1 MSTAVDVL
9 VWVAVAL
16 ELSACLG
23 LVLARSHY
31 DRLHY
36 ASAAAVAPPVV
47 LAVAVGLDQGVS
59 TSLWN
64 AIAVAGLLVLAN
76 ALLTHGTARAARKRE
91 YASVAAL
98 PEERNA

>member
-1 MSTAVDVL
+1 MRAAVDVL
-9 VWVAVAL
+9 VWLGVAL
-16 ELSACLG
+16 ELGSCLG

-36 ASAAAVAPPVV
+36 ASAAAAAPPIV

-64 AIAVAGLLVLAN
+64 AIAVAALVLLGN
-76 ALLTHGTARAARKRE
+76 ALLTHATARAGRKRD
-91 YASVAAL
+91 YASLAAL